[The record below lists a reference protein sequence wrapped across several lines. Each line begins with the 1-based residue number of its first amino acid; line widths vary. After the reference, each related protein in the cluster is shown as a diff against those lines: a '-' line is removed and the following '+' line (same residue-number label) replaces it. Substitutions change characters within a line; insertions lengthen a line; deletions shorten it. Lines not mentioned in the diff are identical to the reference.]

1 MTKTKSDLINY
12 ITFNRNND
20 LFKWVAYILAS
31 LAFAFSFFHRANT
44 GVLAPYLIETFK
56 ASSIMLG
63 LLSSIYF
70 YSYSLM
76 QPIIGF
82 LIDKWK
88 PRKML
93 TLAIF
98 IMASGTLIFASAPNL
113 TFICIGRF
121 LLGIGCAGIYIPGSW
136 ILTKYFAPSKRGFLF
151 SIFIFSGNIGFLLSA
166 SPFAKLINSLGW
178 RNSLIGIGFISF
190 IMMFLV
196 WIFVKDNDSNKY
208 DKIEEISL
216 YNKEGANIK
225 NSNRGNK
232 KVSWSFMWKEIFS
245 KPIIKYCTI
254 SISLTYGATMSV
266 QGLWAVPFLMDIYK
280 YEKSIAYNL
289 LTMIPFGYMVGIL
302 LFSKFN
308 DTKYGKY
315 LYFSVNA
322 CSTIIYLIFTLFT
335 AQLPYVLISTL
346 LFLLGFTRA
355 GTPYILRIYSI
366 FLPQQYY
373 GIALGI
379 TNIFPLLGVA
389 LFQSFSGVLFDL
401 FGGSNVLY
409 RSLSSYKIYFLFLA
423 ISLAIT
429 TLVSYYIIKIVKNI
443 IKERENKAES
453 IPFFL

>member
-12 ITFNRNND
+12 NTFNRNND

-151 SIFIFSGNIGFLLSA
+151 S
-166 SPFAKLINSLGW
+166 
-178 RNSLIGIGFISF
+178 
-190 IMMFLV
+190 
-196 WIFVKDNDSNKY
+196 Y
-208 DKIEEISL
+208 
-216 YNKEGANIK
+216 
-225 NSNRGNK
+225 
-232 KVSWSFMWKEIFS
+232 
-245 KPIIKYCTI
+245 
-254 SISLTYGATMSV
+254 
-266 QGLWAVPFLMDIYK
+266 IY
-280 YEKSIAYNL
+280 I
-289 LTMIPFGYMVGIL
+289 
-302 LFSKFN
+302 
-308 DTKYGKY
+308 
-315 LYFSVNA
+315 
-322 CSTIIYLIFTLFT
+322 
-335 AQLPYVLISTL
+335 
-346 LFLLGFTRA
+346 
-355 GTPYILRIYSI
+355 
-366 FLPQQYY
+366 
-373 GIALGI
+373 
-379 TNIFPLLGVA
+379 
-389 LFQSFSGVLFDL
+389 
-401 FGGSNVLY
+401 
-409 RSLSSYKIYFLFLA
+409 
-423 ISLAIT
+423 
-429 TLVSYYIIKIVKNI
+429 
-443 IKERENKAES
+443 
-453 IPFFL
+453 